1 LLWTFICSLFIA
13 APFFSVD
20 PEFNTEFQDSL
31 IGFRQSSLKMI
42 VDLILLAE
50 TLLRVLVK
58 LGALTVLMIWV
69 LASYIYNVI
78 VALLQFLELMEIVMD
93 NGRR

>member
-1 LLWTFICSLFIA
+1 
-13 APFFSVD
+13 
-20 PEFNTEFQDSL
+20 
-31 IGFRQSSLKMI
+31 MI
-42 VDLILLAE
+42 VNLILLAE
-50 TLLRVLVK
+50 TLLRFLVK